1 VWGDGV
7 RAVLWVLTGRDIRSW
22 IGVS

>member
-1 VWGDGV
+1 VWGDGA

-22 IGVS
+22 MGS